1 MNTLHHHRSLA
12 WALFHA
18 HSLPRLVFPMGM
30 LTHLQLDCPVNIQK
44 PRLPHCKML
53 VHLYFGSF
61 NLVKITFAFFLL
73 LLISRCIYE
82 SSIIYSPGS
91 PYHKLP
97 SNHLQF
103 HKCSVLMSQLSWV
116 SAAQVN
122 KKSRETT
129 YVDILISKLCKAI
142 IHHSISCT
150 SKSWPQQQ
158 FVVRLQLILR
168 QQCRRSSLTD
178 FSNYLFV
185 YFAVEVVPT
194 IPTNFFRKQ

>member
-1 MNTLHHHRSLA
+1 MRRFLHLCLRTQENRASICCKSVTWKEKAGEIKQFKAWHPFNSVFVVLLWMNTLHHHRSLA

-61 NLVKITFAFFLL
+61 TLVKMTFAFFLL

-103 HKCSVLMSQLSWV
+103 HKCSVLICLNWAEYQLH
-116 SAAQVN
+116 
-122 KKSRETT
+122 K
-129 YVDILISKLCKAI
+129 
-142 IHHSISCT
+142 
-150 SKSWPQQQ
+150 
-158 FVVRLQLILR
+158 
-168 QQCRRSSLTD
+168 
-178 FSNYLFV
+178 
-185 YFAVEVVPT
+185 
-194 IPTNFFRKQ
+194 